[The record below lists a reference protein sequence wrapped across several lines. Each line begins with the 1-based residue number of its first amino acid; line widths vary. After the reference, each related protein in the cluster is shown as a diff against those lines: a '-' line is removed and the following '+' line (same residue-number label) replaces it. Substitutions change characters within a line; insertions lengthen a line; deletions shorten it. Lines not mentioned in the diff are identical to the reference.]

1 MSIDPNDNF
10 IKYLVLLENMDEES
24 KNRLQEYADSVYGSP
39 WELALKDFFALSSG
53 DLSHIG
59 MDKKDELKATVCQY
73 VWMKE
78 FREVVE
84 QVTAI
89 LKRLQVPQT
98 PEAQR
103 ASKNCLKMDFKEG
116 ALVFV
121 RKYFGL
127 HSFAQAENVTLA
139 DFIVAKKDEFN
150 GAIFQYSMNEIQK
163 QKLKM
168 KK

>member
-1 MSIDPNDNF
+1 MRIDPNAPYVRYV
-10 IKYLVLLENMDEES
+10 ILLDNMDDES
-24 KNRLQEYADSVYGSP
+24 KKRLQEHAESVYGSP
-39 WELALKDFFALSSG
+39 WELPLKDFFALSSG

-59 MDKKDELKATVCQY
+59 LEKNDSLKATVNQY
-73 VWMKE
+73 VWMLE

-89 LKRLQVPQT
+89 LKRLQVPQS

-103 ASKNCLKMDFKEG
+103 ASKNRLEMGFKE
-116 ALVFV
+116 AAIVFA
-121 RKYFGL
+121 RRYFGL
-127 HSFAQAENVTLA
+127 HSFAEAENVTLA
-139 DFIVAKKDEFN
+139 DFIIAKKDEFN

-163 QKLKM
+163 QKLKT